1 VRGGWRTQ
9 SSDTPWSSASGA
21 EAACAARHAWYAP
34 PRHAAHA
41 GVSAPPD
48 RGRVYAEKNVAGARA
63 GYVFLS
69 IDPPPIGRGGH
80 TGSVAGAR
88 ARRTSSSRA
97 PSRSVAVPSS
107 SSSSAESESEN
118 ACARAGIGGSADV
131 DADGAGGGGGGAGE
145 RGEAK
150 DERRRVARGGV

>member
-34 PRHAAHA
+34 PRHA
-41 GVSAPPD
+41 GTTLSA
-48 RGRVYAEKNVAGARA
+48 RQSANSSGTSHGARA

-145 RGEAK
+145 RGAAK